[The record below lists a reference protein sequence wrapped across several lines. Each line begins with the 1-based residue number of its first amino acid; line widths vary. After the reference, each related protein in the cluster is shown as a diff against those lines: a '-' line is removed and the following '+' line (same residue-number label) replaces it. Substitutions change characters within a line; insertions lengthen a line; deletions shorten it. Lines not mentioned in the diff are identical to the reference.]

1 MKSSGRTANCGG
13 GHWSSSTLDSL
24 DTDTINKHPT
34 TASAAAWTKHGH
46 GSVVWLYGYTSV
58 TVTVS
63 EGTVAHISFADT
75 SSFLRWLRAST
86 SQSLR
91 GRNLNRH
98 HTTNQ
103 RTPHTNQLHTSSLT
117 HSVLGVVCQSVAD
130 PPRNDVQVRRETP
143 GRVLGSL
150 D

>member
-13 GHWSSSTLDSL
+13 HWSSSTRLTQTPSTNTRQQHPQL
-24 DTDTINKHPT
+24 LGPNTDT
-34 TASAAAWTKHGH
+34 G
-46 GSVVWLYGYTSV
+46 VWLCGRCCTSV

-75 SSFLRWLRAST
+75 LSFLRWLRAST